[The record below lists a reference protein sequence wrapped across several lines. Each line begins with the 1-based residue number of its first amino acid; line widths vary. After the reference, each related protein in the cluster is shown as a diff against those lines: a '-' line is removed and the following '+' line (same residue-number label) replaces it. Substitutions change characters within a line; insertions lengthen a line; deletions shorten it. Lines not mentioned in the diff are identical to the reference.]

1 MISNELLINSDK
13 LHTTELGAVR
23 IKRNLSLDTDDVVT
37 WCKMKIG
44 SPNAIIQRKG
54 KNWYIVVEG
63 CTITI
68 NAYSFTI
75 ITAHKE
81 KKEIKS

>member
-13 LHTTELGAVR
+13 LHTTELGAVC

-44 SPNAIIQRKG
+44 SPSHHSEKG
-54 KNWYIVVEG
+54 EKLVYRGRGLYHNNQCVQLYHY
-63 CTITI
+63 
-68 NAYSFTI
+68 YS
-75 ITAHKE
+75 
-81 KKEIKS
+81 S